1 VSAYHVLVIEPLEDG
16 SEMVVSVGPFTSWSF
31 ASAAAHRFRTKRD
44 ASGYTDADVK
54 VRVAKQVAPEDFDWT
69 PPSQRR
75 KAEVIQLSRTSGKV
89 RANDPLT
96 SRQAALFM
104 DAQGKSTSARQRLI
118 EAHFAAPNGLTDEEA
133 AKAAGLDLSSEY
145 STRCSE
151 LKRDGLLEDTDRTR
165 AGSTG
170 LQRTVRQL
178 TAKGATYW
186 TQQKAAK

>member
-1 VSAYHVLVIEPLEDG
+1 MSAYQVLVIEPLEDG
-16 SEMVVSVGPFTSWSF
+16 LEMAVSVGPFSSWSF
-31 ASAAAHRFRTKRD
+31 ARAAAYRFEQKRD
-44 ASGYTDADVK
+44 QAGLTEQDVK
-54 VRVAKQVAPEDFDWT
+54 VRVSKQVAPEDFEWT
-69 PPSQRR
+69 PPSQRPR
-75 KAEVIQLSRTSGKV
+75 AEVVQLTRQKKHRNS
-89 RANDPLT
+89 DPLT
-96 SRQAALFM
+96 SRQADLF
-104 DAQGKSTSARQRLI
+104 ASSKSTSARQRLI

-165 AGSTG
+165 PGSTG

-186 TQQKAAK
+186 TQQKAAR